1 MHEVRERI
9 EGIADQLAA
18 HADEAEVQGKLPD
31 ESVRLLR
38 EAGVIRMM
46 QPKEYG
52 GFEAHP
58 AEWFDA
64 AMKVASVCG
73 ASGWICGIVGVHPWH
88 MALCHPKVQEEIW
101 GKDPNT
107 WIASPYAPMGK
118 AVATGDGYVLSG
130 RWSFSSGTDH
140 CDWIFLGGVLSDAEG
155 NPLHQPPKSLHF
167 ILPRSDYEIVEDSWN
182 VVGLKG
188 TGSKD
193 IIVRNA
199 FIPEYRTI
207 DTFGMREAG
216 NPAGGRSGRTDPLYA
231 MPFSALFGAAI
242 TSAVLGTTE
251 GLFAQAVAYQR
262 DRADRMGKRWV
273 DDAVLSFTLGES
285 GSDLDAS
292 RVQNID
298 NLSRMFDLLSKGEQ
312 IPYELR
318 VKTRRD
324 QVRSVQ
330 RSVDAADKMFTR
342 TGGNAVRADKPLQR
356 LWRDAHA
363 GLHHGINT
371 PQPIY
376 QAASAVAFGLEP
388 PTGGMA
394 I

>member
-1 MHEVRERI
+1 MHEVRSRI
-9 EGIADQLAA
+9 EEIADQLAS
-18 HADEAEVQGKLPD
+18 HADEAETLGKLPD
-31 ESVRLLR
+31 ESVRLLKQ
-38 EAGVIRMM
+38 AGVVRMM

-58 AEWFDA
+58 TEWFDA
-64 AMKVASVCG
+64 AMRVSSVCG

-88 MALCHPKVQEEIW
+88 LALCHPKVQEEVW
-101 GKDPNT
+101 GKDPDT
-107 WIASPYAPMGK
+107 WIASPYAPLGK
-118 AVATGDGYVLSG
+118 AVPTGDGYVLNG

-140 CDWIFLGGVLSDAEG
+140 CQWIFLGGVISDADG
-155 NPLHQPPKSLHF
+155 NPTSQPPKSLHF

-193 IIVRNA
+193 IIVKDA

-231 MPFSALFGAAI
+231 MPFSAMFGSAI
-242 TSAVLGTTE
+242 CSAVLGVTE
-251 GLFAQAVAYQR
+251 GLFAEAINYQR
-262 DRADRMGKRWV
+262 DRVNRMGKRWAE
-273 DDAVLSFTLGES
+273 DPLLSFTIGEAA
-285 GSDLDAS
+285 SDMHAS
-292 RVQNID
+292 RVQVLD
-298 NLSRMFDLLSKGEQ
+298 NLSRMFDLAAKGEL

-318 VKTRRD
+318 VQTRRD
-324 QVRSVQ
+324 HVRAVQ
-330 RSVDAADKMFTR
+330 RSVDAADRMFTR
-342 TGGNAVRADKPLQR
+342 TGGNAIRLDKALQR

-371 PQPIY
+371 PLPMY
-376 QAASAVAFGLEP
+376 QAYSGLKFGLEP
-388 PTGGMA
+388 PPGMQ